1 MHPSHRFRGRKKAME
16 IQYEKTSFGR
26 ALISKEDFGEKPTRS
41 PDRRSTSVGAVSL
54 HFSESLVIRQP
65 FTFIQ
70 GNETYRCKD
79 M

>member
-1 MHPSHRFRGRKKAME
+1 ME
-16 IQYEKTSFGR
+16 IHENGEYEKNLFGR